1 MIGARVGPM
10 SALPRSAQLCSY
22 SLSRRCSAEREN
34 VMHRLLSPLLLLAIA
49 SGCNNGLDHDS
60 EMKGTSSALTG
71 AGVAHAMISGSSA
84 SGQLDATLQ
93 TPLGTGSAPVVR

>member
-60 EMKGTSSALTG
+60 AMKVTSSALTG
-71 AGVAHAMISGSSA
+71 AGVAHALISTPTA
-84 SGQLDATLQ
+84 SPHLHATLQ
-93 TPLGTGSAPVVR
+93 NPPATS